1 MTPPGSGP
9 SEMCARIREARRRL
23 PLDQRVVLCLRDGE
37 GLTEEA
43 AAVPE
48 TSLDS
53 VRVRLHRARMALR
66 ERLGRSVLAVRPAL
80 SVRRRLRAAAR
91 VSSASRPDPA
101 DPGSASRRR
110 PACIM
115 GPCDPGS

>member
-66 ERLGRSVLAVRPAL
+66 ERLSAAPSSRSAPR
-80 SVRRRLRAAAR
+80 
-91 VSSASRPDPA
+91 
-101 DPGSASRRR
+101 
-110 PACIM
+110 
-115 GPCDPGS
+115 